1 MDYRYHTAIAPGGA
15 SQVRP
20 RRALSLSLAVLA
32 ATGGVGCWAVA
43 ARAQEVGQAQ
53 GAAGV
58 QKGQVLVTTQQLN
71 LRVRRQ
77 SDGVEVVIE
86 GVGSAPELQ
95 QTTRGTVWL
104 GRLLTSR
111 PAALPGG
118 GQRLSVP
125 EAGFQS
131 LSLVGAGQVFEL
143 QVTPI
148 PGYPLGRP
156 VVSADGRDLILSF
169 ASSGQAS
176 QQTSSLDLRRPGRVS
191 EPTAAYVPPLQP
203 RAVAPPVGDMA
214 VGTMLLTNSSY
225 LNVSGPPVTMTLRKA
240 PARDVLMAL
249 SRLGGY
255 GFVFVEDSN
264 KADNAAGTN
273 GSASTLPISI
283 SFRNENYGQAV
294 NSALLAAGLQG
305 KRQGNTILAG
315 TNVMGKSFGAQL
327 SKVYRLNQVNANSA
341 ADYLAN
347 LGAQVTKTNTI
358 NTAITAGANPN
369 TTAIGASNLATTT
382 SSRQTKVESYSAGTG
397 PLQGLIATT
406 DSRLSTITLV
416 GEPRLVTVAESYLRQ
431 LDLRQRQV
439 ALSVKILDI
448 TLGNNAT
455 IDNSFAFKFGNSFII
470 SESGQLLAQFG
481 RDQPIAGT
489 PPTGSTTTTTVNT
502 SNSGDDTSISS
513 TNTSNASGNSSLSSL
528 GSSNSGFDTS
538 NSNQSGSNS
547 SVTLRSNEFSNFS
560 DAQISSIAN
569 ELNLEV
575 PGQSTYNPANRSFTF
590 TPSIGTGTA
599 TLLDSIASN
608 LQSTITRLTGIDRSN
623 IDTTI
628 VSRSNSSFLND
639 RSSGSRANNF
649 FSGSESSRSNPSN
662 SFAGNRSTTTTTST
676 NTVPIGGTPGKP
688 ADNFVNFL
696 NAQIVS
702 ASTKVLAS
710 PTLILSE
717 NADELRKGEDTQG
730 INIANLSRGGSGG
743 SGGGGGS
750 SDNNANIGRTKA
762 NESFVTVGEQVI
774 TNFEVSTSS
783 NFGNVVTCTAELG
796 IAGLTFGA
804 RVSKIDDNGFVT
816 FSMSPAITATVRQQ
830 EVPGCGF
837 VDILAVRRLDTGS
850 ARVRDG
856 QTLIMT
862 GVISDA
868 DRQEVTKWPILGDV
882 PVIGQFFRNSNNIRA
897 KRELVILVTPRII
910 NDNEGGTF
918 GYGYQP
924 GTSDS
929 RRLLTDPN
937 SPLRSQP

>member
-1 MDYRYHTAIAPGGA
+1 MPRLRCHPMDHRYLAAIAPGVA

-20 RRALSLSLAVLA
+20 RALSLSLAVLA
-32 ATGGVGCWAVA
+32 ATGGVGGWAAA
-43 ARAQEVGQAQ
+43 ARGQEVGQAQ

-58 QKGQVLVTTQQLN
+58 QKGQVIVTTQQLN

-86 GVGSAPELQ
+86 GVGAAPELQ

-111 PAALPGG
+111 PAVLPGG

-143 QVTPI
+143 QITPI

-169 ASSGQAS
+169 AASGQAS

-225 LNVSGPPVTMTLRKA
+225 LNVSGPPVTMTLRNA

-255 GFVFVEDSN
+255 GFVFVEDS
-264 KADNAAGTN
+264 KKGDNAAPN
-273 GSASTLPISI
+273 VFASQLPISI
-283 SFRNENYGQAV
+283 SFRNENYGQAL
-294 NSALLAAGLQG
+294 NSALLAAGLQA

-315 TNVMGKSFGAQL
+315 ANVLGKSFGAQL
-327 SKVYRLNQVNANSA
+327 SKVYRLNQVSANSA

-347 LGAQVTKTNTI
+347 LGAQVKKTNEVRTAVSTGI
-358 NTAITAGANPN
+358 SQANAVATSNTSS
-369 TTAIGASNLATTT
+369 TTEFTTT
-382 SSRQTKVESYSAGTG
+382 TDVKSYGADTG
-397 PLQGLIATT
+397 PLLGLLVTT
-406 DSRLSTITLV
+406 DPRLATITLV
-416 GEPRLVTVAESYLRQ
+416 GEPRVVTVAESYLRQ

-439 ALSVKILDI
+439 ALSVKILDVS
-448 TLGNNAT
+448 LGNNAT
-455 IDNSFAFKFGNSFII
+455 IENSFAVRWGNSFIVNNQ
-470 SESGQLLAQFG
+470 GQVLANFG
-481 RDQPIAGT
+481 SYQPPSTPDAGLPGTYSATGRTTPLVGTGALTPGDGGFIDQLSGT
-489 PPTGSTTTTTVNT
+489 PYPGVT
-502 SNSGDDTSISS
+502 SDIFKRPSFGQFNNPLQPGT
-513 TNTSNASGNSSLSSL
+513 
-528 GSSNSGFDTS
+528 SGFTP
-538 NSNQSGSNS
+538 GS
-547 SVTLRSNEFSNFS
+547 
-560 DAQISSIAN
+560 
-569 ELNLEV
+569 
-575 PGQSTYNPANRSFTF
+575 PGTPDRIVFDPATGQQRLILG
-590 TPSIGTGTA
+590 TPATA
-599 TLLDSIASN
+599 DSY
-608 LQSTITRLTGIDRSN
+608 T
-623 IDTTI
+623 
-628 VSRSNSSFLND
+628 
-639 RSSGSRANNF
+639 RSSPTNF
-649 FSGSESSRSNPSN
+649 AYPKNQFFDFVKATIQSS
-662 SFAGNRSTTTTTST
+662 
-676 NTVPIGGTPGKP
+676 
-688 ADNFVNFL
+688 
-696 NAQIVS
+696 
-702 ASTKVLAS
+702 STKVLAS

-717 NADELRKGEDTQG
+717 NSEELRKGEDTLP
-730 INIANLSRGGSGG
+730 INIASLSSGG
-743 SGGGGGS
+743 SNNNSSSSGNTG
-750 SDNNANIGRTKA
+750 SDNNATIGRTKA

-774 TNFEVSTSS
+774 TNYTVTTGT
-783 NFGNVVTCTAELG
+783 NGNGNSCQPEFG

-816 FSMSPAITATVRQQ
+816 FSMSPAITAALRQQ
-830 EVPGCGF
+830 PVAGCGL

-868 DRQEVTKWPILGDV
+868 DRQEVSKWPILGDV
-882 PVIGQFFRNSNNIRA
+882 PIIGQFFRSSNNNRA

-910 NDNEGGTF
+910 NDNEGGNF

-924 GTSDS
+924 GTNDS
-929 RRLLTDPN
+929 RRFLADPN
-937 SPLRSQP
+937 APLRSQP